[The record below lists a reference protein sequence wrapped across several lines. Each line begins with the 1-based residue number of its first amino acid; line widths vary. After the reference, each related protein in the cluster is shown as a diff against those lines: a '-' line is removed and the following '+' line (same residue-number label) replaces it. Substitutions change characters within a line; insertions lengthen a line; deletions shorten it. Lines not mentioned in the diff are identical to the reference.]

1 MVHIGKIHSQ
11 SDWCEIMIHRGDTS
25 TILVTIDQWV
35 LHIRNN
41 SMCSLH
47 MIPKTLIIL
56 ESFSTDNT
64 GISVAY
70 SLGSQI
76 EDSGEFLET
85 HLTGFVEDCMY
96 CWSKW

>member
-1 MVHIGKIHSQ
+1 
-11 SDWCEIMIHRGDTS
+11 
-25 TILVTIDQWV
+25 
-35 LHIRNN
+35 
-41 SMCSLH
+41 

-85 HLTGFVEDCMY
+85 HLTGFLGGVPEGCPTSTGGFSCLSVLSVCPVCLMLPKKVSY
-96 CWSKW
+96 RAEFYTLQTS